1 MKKMLA
7 LGWGR
12 AFQARIA
19 SLGLAVVLTLGGI
32 GDSKTVE
39 AGYNPWSRA
48 VGEADCLHDVTEDL
62 RNRIARL
69 FPGSY
74 SARLAC
80 ALDESA
86 CGLLEMV
93 KCGAAYTHIQLGL
106 QTFDG
111 LRFQLCHAIVQD
123 CRVHRDKGIDRYLSM
138 VDDRFG
144 DLVADLSKCKIP
156 APTCPSHP
164 SVGFGSSWNLPPQG
178 HVLPRPYSSDM
189 RVLPNPYN
197 NSVPNFGT
205 EEPSRFWQ
213 GSNVPNG
220 AYPRSTY
227 DNEPPTH
234 PGSYSRNLP
243 TPSNGLVQDHPIAA
257 EILTMLMQRAANR

>member
-1 MKKMLA
+1 MKKMLPRDWGSA
-7 LGWGR
+7 LR
-12 AFQARIA
+12 SRMAL
-19 SLGLAVVLTLGGI
+19 LGVAVILTLGGI
-32 GDSKTVE
+32 GDSASVE
-39 AGYNPWSRA
+39 AGFNPWSRA

-93 KCGAAYTHIQLGL
+93 KCGADYVHIQVGL
-106 QTFDG
+106 QNFDS

-156 APTCPSHP
+156 APTSPIRP
-164 SVGFGSSWNLPPQG
+164 SVGYPSVWNLPPQG
-178 HVLPRPYSSDM
+178 HVLPRPYSSDT
-189 RVLPNPYN
+189 RVMPNPYN
-197 NSVPNFGT
+197 PSPNFGN

-213 GSNVPNG
+213 GSNVPG
-220 AYPRSTY
+220 GVFPRSTY
-227 DNEPPTH
+227 DYEVPTQ
-234 PGSYSRNLP
+234 PGLYTRNLKTEP
-243 TPSNGLVQDHPIAA
+243 NDFLQQHPVAA
-257 EILTMLMQRAANR
+257 EILTMLLQQAAAR